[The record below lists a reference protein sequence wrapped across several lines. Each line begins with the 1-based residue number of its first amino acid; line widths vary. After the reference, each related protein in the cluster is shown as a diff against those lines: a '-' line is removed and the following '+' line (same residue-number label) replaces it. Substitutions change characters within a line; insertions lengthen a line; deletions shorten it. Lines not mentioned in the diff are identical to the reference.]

1 MNALPELARSEAKV
15 KTSASHEGDVITL
28 RLAGEAAM
36 DAMATMESVL
46 ASLHE
51 KAQALGVASV
61 AIDLTQLEFMNS
73 SCFKAFVSWID
84 RVQQMD
90 AQKQYRIR
98 FVSNPAILWQRRSLH
113 ALQCF
118 ASELISI
125 DR

>member
-1 MNALPELARSEAKV
+1 M
-15 KTSASHEGDVITL
+15 
-28 RLAGEAAM
+28 
-36 DAMATMESVL
+36 L

-118 ASELISI
+118 AAELISI